1 VTAPAGAAAGATD
14 PVLAVEGLDVRFATR
29 RGTAHVVNGV
39 SWSVGAGE
47 TLAIVGESG
56 SGKSVSVMALL
67 GLVPRPPATVTGSAR
82 FAGQDLVDL
91 PEEAL
96 RKVRGPGIGMVF
108 QDPMTSLNPVLTIGR
123 QLTEHMEVHLGLSP
137 AKAEDRAAELLALVG
152 IPDPRARLSGY
163 PHQMSGGMRQRVM
176 IAIAL
181 ACDPAVLVADEA
193 TTALDVTI
201 QAQIVE
207 LIADLQRE
215 LGMAVVWIT
224 HDLGVVA
231 GIADRVAVMYAGR
244 IVEEAAVD
252 DLYADPRHPYTQG
265 LLASLPV
272 LGGPSSMGAGRRDLP
287 AIGGL
292 PPDPTALPAGC
303 AFRPRCPF
311 RGDERCAHEVPP
323 LRPAGTGGAGS
334 AAGAGGHRVATF
346 YDAPPAPAR
355 RSPEGTP
362 VDDPPPAAPASPS
375 GSPAASSPEGG
386 A

>member
-1 VTAPAGAAAGATD
+1 
-14 PVLAVEGLDVRFATR
+14 
-29 RGTAHVVNGV
+29 
-39 SWSVGAGE
+39 
-47 TLAIVGESG
+47 
-56 SGKSVSVMALL
+56 
-67 GLVPRPPATVTGSAR
+67 
-82 FAGQDLVDL
+82 
-91 PEEAL
+91 
-96 RKVRGPGIGMVF
+96 
-108 QDPMTSLNPVLTIGR
+108 VLTIGR

-137 AKAEDRAAELLALVG
+137 SQAEDRAAELLALVG
-152 IPDPRARLSGY
+152 IPDPRPRLRSY

-181 ACDPAVLVADEA
+181 ACDPTVLVADEA

-244 IVEEAAVD
+244 IVEESPVD
-252 DLYADPRHPYTQG
+252 DLYTAPQHPYTQG

-272 LGGPSSMGAGRRDLP
+272 LGSPGEAGASRLRADLP

-303 AFRPRCPF
+303 AFWPRCPI
-311 RGDERCAHEVPP
+311 RGDERCAHERPS
-323 LRPAGTGGAGS
+323 LRPAPGRPD
-334 AAGAGGHRVATF
+334 GHRVATF
-346 YDAPPAPAR
+346 YDAPAPATDR
-355 RSPEGTP
+355 ADAPVPE
-362 VDDPPPAAPASPS
+362 DAP
-375 GSPAASSPEGG
+375 
-386 A
+386 

>member
-1 VTAPAGAAAGATD
+1 MSAGPA
-14 PVLAVEGLDVRFATR
+14 LAVDGLDVRFATR

-39 SWSVGAGE
+39 SWSVSPGE

-82 FAGQDLVDL
+82 FDGQELLDL

-137 AKAEDRAAELLALVG
+137 ARAEDRAAELLDLVG
-152 IPDPRARLSGY
+152 IPDPRARLGSY

-181 ACDPAVLVADEA
+181 ACDPTVLVADEA

-207 LIADLQRE
+207 LIAELQRE

-244 IVEEAAVD
+244 IVEESPVD
-252 DLYADPRHPYTQG
+252 DLYAAPRHPYTRG

-272 LGGPSSMGAGRRDLP
+272 LGAAPGPGADGSTHASAARADLP

-303 AFRPRCPF
+303 AFWPRCPV

-323 LRPAGTGGAGS
+323 LRPAGAE
-334 AAGAGGHRVATF
+334 GHRVATF
-346 YDAPPAPAR
+346 YDAADPGDDAPTGADAAGAGPAGAGPG
-355 RSPEGTP
+355 PK
-362 VDDPPPAAPASPS
+362 DAP
-375 GSPAASSPEGG
+375 
-386 A
+386 